1 MADDLNDT
9 VTEDAPVTFDEYSLY
24 QTYAP
29 GIDASSKYMRIVMY
43 VLGYPGNLVAFL
55 VWIKKPMLQ
64 SSGIYL
70 ATLALSDLIFLS
82 LDLPYSLQTD
92 WDIYPLNYPIICEGF
107 TVIYMAA
114 QNMSPLLTLAF
125 TTERYIAIKFPL
137 KRRIYCTVKRAIC
150 TSVCI
155 TLTSLALCGI
165 QGYFWAY
172 DAEFEECSRRGGTDD
187 LWESWTW
194 CTEMIMF
201 LGIPVLILTL
211 NLLVIGEI
219 RKARKIAR
227 KLNRIL
233 FKTTI
238 TTALLLSVSTFFILT
253 TLPVSIVYAL
263 YDSYPPGSDFKN
275 IENDVTWQAHFRY
288 YKARTIIYNIGRTHF
303 FMNPYIYFMGGKK
316 FRRAVINVLTCR
328 KSQMS
333 LRSRRRSD
341 TTCTK
346 LDSLY
351 SSDIQ

>member
-1 MADDLNDT
+1 MADDTIGNVTDT
-9 VTEDAPVTFDEYSLY
+9 TLFDDNSLY
-24 QTYAP
+24 QKYLP
-29 GIDASSKYMRIVMY
+29 GISASSKYMRIVMY
-43 VLGYPGNLVAFL
+43 VFGYPGNLVAFL

-70 ATLALSDLIFLS
+70 ATLALSDLLFLS
-82 LDLPYSLQTD
+82 LDLPYSLQIE
-92 WDIYPLNYPIICEGF
+92 WNVYPLNFPVVCEGF
-107 TVIYMAA
+107 TIIYMAA

-125 TTERYIAIKFPL
+125 TTERFIAIKFPL

-150 TSVCI
+150 TSCFI
-155 TLTSLALCGI
+155 TVTSLVLCGI

-172 DAEFEECSRRGGTDD
+172 NYEIGECAPREGAND

-201 LGIPVLILTL
+201 LAIPLLILTL
-211 NLLVIGEI
+211 NLLVIAEI

-238 TTALLLSVSTFFILT
+238 TTALLLAVSTFFILT

-263 YDSYPPGSDFKN
+263 YDSYPPGSDMDDV
-275 IENDVTWQAHFRY
+275 ENDVTWQAHFRY
-288 YKARTIIYNIGRTHF
+288 YQARTIIYNIGFTHF
-303 FMNPYIYFMGGKK
+303 FMNPYIYFFGGKK
-316 FRRAVINVLTCR
+316 FRRAVINVLTC
-328 KSQMS
+328 KSSEMS
-333 LRSRRRSD
+333 LRNRRRSD